1 MTHFKLLK
9 RLYVKLLEKM
19 KKRER
24 VAKDDVHLL
33 KKLIKKQVS
42 ITTKESEI
50 EKLYDMK
57 HKFQHRFKKRGY
69 SSRKRHHH
77 RGRRNKH
84 YSSSFSFGGRGLV
97 HNKPSTASFGSCNR
111 FRFGGGQGL
120 VHHNK
125 PSTASF
131 GSCNRFRFGGGQG
144 LVHHNKPSTVSF
156 GSNRNFIRNNNYV
169 SYGGQNNTRR
179 ASFGSCPF
187 RRKASYSYGYN

>member
-50 EKLYDMK
+50 KKLYDMK

-125 PSTASF
+125 PST
-131 GSCNRFRFGGGQG
+131 
-144 LVHHNKPSTVSF
+144 VSF